1 MCSLISVV
9 IPCFRSQSYLKQTV
23 LEIRKAFETN
33 KNYTCQIILIDDG
46 SPDGTWEV
54 IRCLCR
60 SFSEIIGIRLSSN
73 FGQARARMAA
83 LPHIKGDYA
92 VFMDDD
98 GQHPPMAIFSLVQK
112 LSEGYDLVY
121 ARFPKLKESLF
132 RKAASSLSDRTL
144 TAVTKKPK
152 DLRITSFFALSSFAL
167 SSLGDYQSP
176 YIFLGGYL
184 FEITKR
190 ITSVEIEQRPRFE
203 GKSSYTF
210 QKLYAMWLD
219 NMLAFPHTPAR
230 LCRKTG
236 FLTFLTGLIFL
247 IAAFFLSFETLAI
260 ISALA
265 LGFGLLFVFLGIL
278 GEVILRTFCIIQG
291 VPTYTVQEIIT
302 HDNP

>member
-184 FEITKR
+184 FEITNGSPPLKSNSAPALKGNPATPFKSFTPCGW
-190 ITSVEIEQRPRFE
+190 IICWRFP
-203 GKSSYTF
+203 Y
-210 QKLYAMWLD
+210 
-219 NMLAFPHTPAR
+219 PCR

-236 FLTFLTGLIFL
+236 FLTFLAGLIFL

-278 GEVILRTFCIIQG
+278 GEVILRTFCIMQG